1 MYVFFSQVGGPGGPA
16 AGEPPYAQPNKM
28 SRHHMAAK
36 TAANTTALLPGA
48 APSVP
53 YNSQQAPAAFPQP
66 QQNHEQLE
74 TMLGNLNTD
83 MTRQGIMTI
92 PKGHCAACR
101 KPIVGQVGT
110 SLVLL
115 WFWLTHWGQV
125 THICVSKLS
134 ITGSDNGLSP
144 DRRQAIT
151 WTNAGVLL
159 IGPLGTNFSEILFKI
174 PTFSFKKMRL
184 KVSSA
189 KWRPFCPGLN
199 VLTMLHN
206 YKPFFLAE
214 MHTLLHQ
221 LSSFLLWWHFFPDT
235 CMISSFIHE
244 GLLLASAVCKKIK
257 SMFSY
262 VFHTGWTHK
271 MS

>member
-36 TAANTTALLPGA
+36 TAANTTAQLPGA

-101 KPIVGQVGT
+101 KPIVGQVGN
-110 SLVLL
+110 SLVWL
-115 WFWLTHWGQV
+115 WFWLTMLY
-125 THICVSKLS
+125 K
-134 ITGSDNGLSP
+134 
-144 DRRQAIT
+144 
-151 WTNAGVLL
+151 
-159 IGPLGTNFSEILFKI
+159 
-174 PTFSFKKMRL
+174 
-184 KVSSA
+184 SS
-189 KWRPFCPGLN
+189 
-199 VLTMLHN
+199 
-206 YKPFFLAE
+206 FFLAE
-214 MHTLLHQ
+214 SRIHTLRHQ
-221 LSSFLLWWHFFPDT
+221 LSAFLLWRHFFFRHLYD
-235 CMISSFIHE
+235 
-244 GLLLASAVCKKIK
+244 
-257 SMFSY
+257 
-262 VFHTGWTHK
+262 
-271 MS
+271 